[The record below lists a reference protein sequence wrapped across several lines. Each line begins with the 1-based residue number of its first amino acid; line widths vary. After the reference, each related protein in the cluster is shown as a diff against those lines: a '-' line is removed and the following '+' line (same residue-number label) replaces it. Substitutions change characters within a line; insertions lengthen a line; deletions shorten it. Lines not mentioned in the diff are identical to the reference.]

1 VKWWYRVFVLTT
13 IFLFILIFEFGGRQH
28 LLMRDIINNKTDNER
43 VELEKMIFGNKEENV
58 SGGIIIGVNYE

>member
-1 VKWWYRVFVLTT
+1 MFVLTT

>member
-1 VKWWYRVFVLTT
+1 MKWWYRVFVLTT